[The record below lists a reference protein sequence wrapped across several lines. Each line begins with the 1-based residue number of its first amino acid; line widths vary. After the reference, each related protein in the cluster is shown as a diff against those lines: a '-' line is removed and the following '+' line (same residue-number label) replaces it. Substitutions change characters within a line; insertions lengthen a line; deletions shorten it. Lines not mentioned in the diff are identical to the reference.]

1 MEPTISYRIES
12 PLAEAEAAVRAA
24 LQAEGFGILTEVDV
38 TATLRAKLGIETKP
52 YRILGA
58 CNAAIAH
65 RAMSADPHVGAFL
78 PCGLAIYEEP
88 AGVTTVVPP
97 PMAWPKPPP
106 RPGTGSFA
114 HSRRLAPPNGSH
126 PYRPH
131 GDHRPCHTPPGYDT
145 VALSPPGPGAQR

>member
-24 LQAEGFGILTEVDV
+24 LATEGFGILTEVDV

-58 CNAAIAH
+58 CNPGIAH

-88 AGVTTVVPP
+88 PGVTTVVLQD
-97 PMAWPKPPP
+97 
-106 RPGTGSFA
+106 PGMIAAAFTADG
-114 HSRRLAPPNGSH
+114 LAEAATEA
-126 PYRPH
+126 REKLV
-131 GDHRPCHTPPGYDT
+131 RALTT
-145 VALSPPGPGAQR
+145 VGIAEL